1 MVYFKR
7 HIDEKLREWKEDPLY
22 DAISSSL
29 EPFGEFVYY
38 DSKAGDAERHVDTI
52 PLYAHIIVRTS
63 RPPVLLPQ
71 KSGTLVQRSLVIFS
85 LAMLNFSVKAVFS
98 RRYRTV
104 VNLE

>member
-1 MVYFKR
+1 MVLPVEIKASRQGSMQILWNFM
-7 HIDEKLREWKEDPLY
+7 HPHNLY
-22 DAISSSL
+22 DAIRSSL

-63 RPPVLLPQ
+63 RPPVLLPR

-85 LAMLNFSVKAVFS
+85 LAMLNISVKAVFS
-98 RRYRTV
+98 RR
-104 VNLE
+104 